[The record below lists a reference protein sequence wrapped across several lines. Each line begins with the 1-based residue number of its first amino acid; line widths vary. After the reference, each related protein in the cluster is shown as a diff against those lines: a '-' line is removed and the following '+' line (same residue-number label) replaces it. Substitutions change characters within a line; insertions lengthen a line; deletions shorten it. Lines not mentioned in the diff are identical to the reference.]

1 MKKIN
6 KNTKIAIIGL
16 GYVGWPLALAF
27 SKKFQVLGF
36 DINKKRIDIKIPKFK
51 KYTTELEPTD
61 SLVIEDNGKGMNR
74 EQLQN
79 SLKAGFSGND
89 PINKLGLFGMGFNIS
104 TARLGDKTEILTSLK
119 EDDYLYKVTIDFKE
133 LKNKGNFLAPIEII
147 KKDLDEMDKQGTK
160 ITI

>member
-1 MKKIN
+1 MNQEIDLTPSPSILPMLGQINFSAIQCISELIDNALDSFIIEDPEKKLFF
-6 KNTKIAIIGL
+6 KNDAGQLKMI
-16 GYVGWPLALAF
+16 
-27 SKKFQVLGF
+27 SE
-36 DINKKRIDIKIPKFK
+36 KRIDIKIPKFK

-104 TARLGDKTEILTSLK
+104 TARLGDKTEILTSP
-119 EDDYLYKVTIDFKE
+119 
-133 LKNKGNFLAPIEII
+133 G
-147 KKDLDEMDKQGTK
+147 
-160 ITI
+160 